1 MSFTTSL
8 LMTGMVMFSM
18 AFEYQSHKSIG
29 TNILSNN
36 GQNLVS
42 SRTNP
47 RMPPHRGSG
56 RRELL
61 EYVNDVVTS
70 V

>member
-1 MSFTTSL
+1 MNFTTSL
-8 LMTGMVMFSM
+8 LMTGMVLFSM
-18 AFEYQSHKSIG
+18 AFEYQSHETISA
-29 TNILSNN
+29 NILSNH
-36 GQNLVS
+36 GQQLVS

-47 RMPPHRGSG
+47 RIPNRGSG

>member
-1 MSFTTSL
+1 MSFNTSILLTTVL
-8 LMTGMVMFSM
+8 LFSM
-18 AFEYQSHKSIG
+18 AFEYQGLKTHSV
-29 TNILSNN
+29 NILVNHN
-36 GQNLVS
+36 HQLVS
-42 SRTNP
+42 SRTDP
-47 RMPPHRGSG
+47 RKPTHRGSG

>member
-1 MSFTTSL
+1 MSFTTSI
-8 LMTGMVMFSM
+8 LMTGIVLFSM
-18 AFEYQSHKSIG
+18 AFEYQSHKSISA
-29 TNILSNN
+29 NILSDHSK
-36 GQNLVS
+36 QFVS
-42 SRTNP
+42 SRTDP
-47 RMPPHRGSG
+47 RKSPHRGSG

>member
-1 MSFTTSL
+1 
-8 LMTGMVMFSM
+8 M
-18 AFEYQSHKSIG
+18 AFEYQNLKSRSA
-29 TNILSNN
+29 NILANYN
-36 GQNLVS
+36 QQLVS
-42 SRTNP
+42 SRTNR

>member
-18 AFEYQSHKSIG
+18 AFEYQSHKSISP
-29 TNILSNN
+29 NILSI
-36 GQNLVS
+36 QHQEFVS
-42 SRTNP
+42 SRTDP
-47 RMPPHRGSG
+47 RKPEHRGSG